1 MSRSRSSL
9 HKLRLLLLLPLAFF
23 GAAPSCAPSRVGFDK
38 AFLSDQDLKA
48 IPDSQLRSEAAFR
61 LKVHPILRAYCS
73 SCHRSASGQIGSN
86 YPHADESVEIAHATA
101 VGNHFVN
108 FAHPERSRFVEVANG
123 DHVTA
128 AQVSALAES
137 EATRLETAIADWGA
151 IRGPDPTAAFLSPGL
166 PLPRV
171 STLLPTT
178 RTLDLGSAL
187 TPPVSDGSQPLLT
200 FSLDQ
205 LNGLYRLKNFRI
217 SNPTG
222 SAGLSLKI
230 KNIQFYHDGDL
241 LTHVTGLKL
250 VDQTIPPTANS
261 SPAVISSNQQVI
273 LIAPQCQDSSPAD
286 CQDEIR
292 LSFEQLQYVP

>member
-1 MSRSRSSL
+1 
-9 HKLRLLLLLPLAFF
+9 LLLVLPLAGL
-23 GAAPSCAPSRVGFDK
+23 GAAPSCAPTRVGFDK
-38 AFLSDQDLKA
+38 AFLSDLDLKA
-48 IPDSQLRSEAAFR
+48 IPDFQLRSEAAFR

-73 SCHRSASGQIGSN
+73 SCHRSDSGQLGSN
-86 YPHADESVEIAHATA
+86 YPHADESVEIAHTTA
-101 VGNHFVN
+101 IGNHFVN

-128 AQVSALAES
+128 ALVSALDEN
-137 EATRLETAIADWGA
+137 EATRLETAIAEWGA
-151 IRGPDPTAAFLSPGL
+151 IRGPDPTAAFLSPVL
-166 PLPRV
+166 SLPRV
-171 STLLPTT
+171 STLPAPSPSPSPIPQ
-178 RTLDLGSAL
+178 TLELGSAL
-187 TPPVSDGSQPLLT
+187 TPPVSDGTQPVLT

-273 LIAPQCQDSSPAD
+273 LIAPRCQDSSPAD